1 MKLNRDELV
10 AAGVAVASFACSAAH
25 IYTVALASGN
35 TPAIAALHP
44 IGLDGLIFVGL
55 RNLKRAPAAGW
66 IAAGYGAVM
75 SLAFNAASYAHVPM
89 PWWLMA
95 ATMPLA
101 MVLGFVVIHAGH
113 RDRPADVPA
122 VPVPRPRPVRVPAT
136 VPPADVPASVPVP
149 AVPTLTVVPDTDS
162 PAVPSSRKEWD
173 KEKAR
178 TLLSEGRP
186 RREIAELCG
195 VTRKSIDRLAAS
207 MPDQA
212 VGM

>member
-10 AAGVAVASFACSAAH
+10 AGGVALAAFACSAAH
-25 IYTVALASGN
+25 IYSVAEAQGN
-35 TPAIAALHP
+35 PWFIAALHP

-75 SLAFNAASYAHVPM
+75 SLAFNGASYAETEM

-122 VPVPRPRPVRVPAT
+122 VPVPRARPVRVPAT

-149 AVPTLTVVPDTDS
+149 AVPTLTVVP
-162 PAVPSSRKEWD
+162 AVPSSRSRKAWD
-173 KEKAR
+173 KDKAR
-178 TLLSEGRP
+178 TLLAEGRP
-186 RREIAELCG
+186 RREIADLCG
-195 VTRKSIDRLAAS
+195 VDRKSIDRLA
-207 MPDQA
+207 QA